1 MLSIVLIVA
10 LSMILVWAAQRRLI
24 YFPFGDVPTA
34 AQVGLAHAEAVTC
47 VTDDGV
53 TLNGWFMP
61 AQSSRA
67 HATVIIFNGNAG
79 NRALR
84 ADLAARLA
92 EEGFASLL
100 FDYRGYGGNPGS
112 PSEQG
117 LMLDALA
124 VRRYMESRADVDAHR
139 IVYFGESLGTGVA
152 VQLAVEYRPRA
163 LILRSPFTS
172 LVDMGRHHYPF
183 LPVAWLL
190 RDRFSS
196 IDHISRIGCPLLIIA
211 AAEDTIVPA
220 TQSRRLFAAALEPK
234 RLEMLEHAN
243 HDDYALLAGA
253 EVMAAVTTFLRSL
266 D

>member
-1 MLSIVLIVA
+1 
-10 LSMILVWAAQRRLI
+10 
-24 YFPFGDVPTA
+24 
-34 AQVGLAHAEAVTC
+34 

-53 TLNGWFMP
+53 TLNGWFTP
-61 AQSSRA
+61 SQSSRA

-79 NRALR
+79 NRAFR

-92 EEGFASLL
+92 DEGFASLL

-117 LMLDALA
+117 LMRDARA
-124 VRRYMESRADVDAHR
+124 ARRYVESRADVDAHH

-152 VQLAVEYRPRA
+152 VRLAVEYRPRA

-196 IDHISRIGCPLLIIA
+196 LDHIARIGCPLLIIA
-211 AAEDTIVPA
+211 ATEDTIVPA

-234 RLEMLEHAN
+234 RLEMLDHVDHN
-243 HDDYALLAGA
+243 DYALLAGP
-253 EVMAAVTTFLRSL
+253 EMMAAVTAFLRGL